1 MLPDTYIFSDKIM
14 TYLKKLIGTESL
26 NIKQCPAKLS
36 PRIYPII
43 TPKHLWGTLRMRKNP
58 TQQPKIYSFLP
69 PEKFPLIN
77 LLLNLSVVISFLS
90 NSNFHQLPYIIFICC
105 LDVVVVSLF
114 IILLYHFCVMLI
126 LINRCLLNGVFSKTK
141 ISNGQSSL
149 KQNFYS
155 PHRSMLLKKLCLS
168 LCLFL
173 SFSYRFFYF
182 KLYINFQLILLQL
195 GLRSLST
202 NQI

>member
-26 NIKQCPAKLS
+26 NIKQCPAKLP

-43 TPKHLWGTLRMRKNP
+43 TPKHLWGTLRMRKNS

-141 ISNGQSSL
+141 TSNGQSSL